1 MTVSRSFSRSQKL
14 ELFMQSGGECQRC
27 NCSITVDSFEA
38 DHVIPWSKGGKTVI
52 SNGQALCKPCNRS
65 KSSTMSVPYH
75 NHLPAGFIIRKW
87 QEEFIQRF
95 VTEAIRQCTLNP
107 CDIRA
112 FILHAFPGTGKSLA
126 QTLAAKVLYAE
137 GYIDFVVMCV
147 PSVNLKDQMK
157 EDAAKVGLILDNKKI
172 TEMAE
177 YGLIVSYQQLAYR
190 SKETGKL
197 VNAEYLA
204 KICANKRVMV
214 CADEMHHIGKQAS
227 WGTGFRLAFEEHA
240 VVRLLTSGTPFRS
253 DDSRIPWVR
262 YRNKKIDLSPPHAY
276 SYGYGFSKWNEVQS
290 ALNDKVVRDVSI
302 VPWDGKVDF
311 EITKRR
317 DDVIV
322 EQESY
327 NLALSDNIDQL
338 YPDVID
344 PDTEEKLVDNIKLRN
359 TLKSKRREAAIECG
373 TPKHPHGT
381 DYVRNVLIG
390 ANRQLDECRRSHTWA
405 SGLIICNGIQH
416 AKDVAKALKHHTGEE
431 AVVVTSEDGS
441 SNRKIKEFRK
451 NTTASRAKWIVSV
464 AKISEGVDINHLRV
478 GVYLSVI
485 QAPLRWTQIL
495 GRVLRTEEKLEW
507 DLQTAYFYQYDDGI
521 ENIDE
526 DDEGNPIAGSVNI
539 KLYAETLLQERW
551 VTLESDE
558 KGPPPPPKPPC
569 QVCHCRP
576 CIRLP
581 ECPPPGPWVE
591 TTVETYS
598 ATGENRD
605 QIYGDRRY
613 DNRKLDRLKELA
625 ARLSWAPVK
634 VAEVIEKGS
643 LEEWRRACEVQEE
656 N

>member
-14 ELFMQSGGECQRC
+14 ELFMQSAGKCQQC

-65 KSSTMSVPYH
+65 KSSTMSVPYQ
-75 NHLPAGFIIRKW
+75 NHLPAGFIIREW

-137 GYIDFVVMCV
+137 GYIDFIVMCV

-262 YRNKKIDLSPPHAY
+262 YRDKKIDLSPPH
-276 SYGYGFSKWNEVQS
+276 G
-290 ALNDKVVRDVSI
+290 
-302 VPWDGKVDF
+302 
-311 EITKRR
+311 
-317 DDVIV
+317 
-322 EQESY
+322 
-327 NLALSDNIDQL
+327 
-338 YPDVID
+338 
-344 PDTEEKLVDNIKLRN
+344 
-359 TLKSKRREAAIECG
+359 
-373 TPKHPHGT
+373 
-381 DYVRNVLIG
+381 
-390 ANRQLDECRRSHTWA
+390 
-405 SGLIICNGIQH
+405 
-416 AKDVAKALKHHTGEE
+416 
-431 AVVVTSEDGS
+431 
-441 SNRKIKEFRK
+441 
-451 NTTASRAKWIVSV
+451 
-464 AKISEGVDINHLRV
+464 
-478 GVYLSVI
+478 
-485 QAPLRWTQIL
+485 
-495 GRVLRTEEKLEW
+495 
-507 DLQTAYFYQYDDGI
+507 
-521 ENIDE
+521 
-526 DDEGNPIAGSVNI
+526 
-539 KLYAETLLQERW
+539 
-551 VTLESDE
+551 
-558 KGPPPPPKPPC
+558 
-569 QVCHCRP
+569 
-576 CIRLP
+576 
-581 ECPPPGPWVE
+581 
-591 TTVETYS
+591 
-598 ATGENRD
+598 
-605 QIYGDRRY
+605 
-613 DNRKLDRLKELA
+613 
-625 ARLSWAPVK
+625 
-634 VAEVIEKGS
+634 
-643 LEEWRRACEVQEE
+643 
-656 N
+656 